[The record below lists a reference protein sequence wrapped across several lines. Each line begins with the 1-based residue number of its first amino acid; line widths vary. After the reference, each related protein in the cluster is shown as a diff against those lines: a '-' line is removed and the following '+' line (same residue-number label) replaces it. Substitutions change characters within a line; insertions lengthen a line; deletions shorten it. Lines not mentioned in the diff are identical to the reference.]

1 MCTLMYLDQVTRSK
15 IVGVNKRTLSHI
27 LSVDHIIIIT
37 SHIKLDFD
45 LKCVDNQTNMSY
57 NIYVTKNV
65 ILGQE
70 LINNACV
77 RDYYGHPADAT
88 LLSSEWS

>member
-1 MCTLMYLDQVTRSK
+1 MCTLMYLDHVKRSK
-15 IVGVNKRTLSHI
+15 IVGVNKRTLSHT
-27 LSVDHIIIIT
+27 LSVDHIIT
-37 SHIKLDFD
+37 PPIKLDFD
-45 LKCVDNQTNMSY
+45 LKCVDNQTNMSC